1 MKNTLLA
8 LCVVSSAFA
17 DKVLIYGGKTG
28 WIGQKLVSLFPE
40 DEVVCGNARLENRTD
55 LENEI
60 LEIMPDFIINAAG
73 VTGRPNVDWCETHQT
88 ETIRSNIVGPLNLAD
103 ISNSLG
109 IHMTNLGTGC
119 IYEYD
124 EEHPIGGKGFT
135 EQDPPNFAGSFYSKT
150 KIYLNDMLE
159 SYPNVLNLRL
169 RMPISDDLHERSFIT
184 KISRYKKVI
193 NVPNSMTILH
203 DLLPLIP
210 QMVNRRLSGHY
221 NFVNPG
227 TMSHNEILDL
237 YREYIDPEFTY
248 ENFSIEEQN
257 QILLSKRSNNCMDT
271 TKLEEQFPDVADIR
285 SSMRKLFER
294 MSQR

>member
-1 MKNTLLA
+1 
-8 LCVVSSAFA
+8 
-17 DKVLIYGGKTG
+17 
-28 WIGQKLVSLFPE
+28 
-40 DEVVCGNARLENRTD
+40 
-55 LENEI
+55 
-60 LEIMPDFIINAAG
+60 
-73 VTGRPNVDWCETHQT
+73 
-88 ETIRSNIVGPLNLAD
+88 
-103 ISNSLG
+103 
-109 IHMTNLGTGC
+109 
-119 IYEYD
+119 
-124 EEHPIGGKGFT
+124 
-135 EQDPPNFAGSFYSKT
+135 
-150 KIYLNDMLE
+150 
-159 SYPNVLNLRL
+159 
-169 RMPISDDLHERSFIT
+169 
-184 KISRYKKVI
+184 
-193 NVPNSMTILH
+193 MTILH